1 VRCALRAGAAAE
13 RKRRR
18 RALAKLVVD
27 RLVAVL
33 PGFGCAGHKKSID
46 VKFIRIL
53 YYSSE
58 GKFSAPAFPG
68 WRDCAEERERHT
80 LSLRCSTNA
89 ARALRNH
96 RVTIVAIPT
105 CPLGFLY
112 HLLCWGSHPCK
123 KTVVLFEFSP
133 CLSRACLCKKIAF
146 TDKKY
151 RFRIPATTMVW
162 TWTK

>member
-105 CPLGFLY
+105 CPLGLLD
-112 HLLCWGSHPCK
+112 HLLGWRPH
-123 KTVVLFEFSP
+123 T
-133 CLSRACLCKKIAF
+133 
-146 TDKKY
+146 
-151 RFRIPATTMVW
+151 
-162 TWTK
+162 